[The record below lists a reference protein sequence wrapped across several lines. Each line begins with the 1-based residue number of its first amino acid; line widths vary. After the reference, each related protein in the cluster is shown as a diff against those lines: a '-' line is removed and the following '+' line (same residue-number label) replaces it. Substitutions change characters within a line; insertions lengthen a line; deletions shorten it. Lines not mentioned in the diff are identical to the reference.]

1 MSAQALRAE
10 IETLRGTVASAD
22 AARQTH
28 EARAAELEQ
37 RLDAERDRHARE
49 LRATTED
56 LELKHRAERAS
67 SSRNIPPPKGP
78 RALLEPNHSHFLFVD
93 AGPEAEGQF
102 GKEIELRAAVEDHFC
117 RVPPPDMNG
126 LNTSL
131 QSVMILL
138 VVAGG
143 VGTLTTVLTIL
154 EKRRPVVVLPSSGG
168 AAKDIFDYV
177 QRGVMP
183 TNTLD
188 PNDKGYAA
196 RASAVQKCIEVLP
209 KIKEAGA
216 PLVGL

>member
-1 MSAQALRAE
+1 MPK
-10 IETLRGTVASAD
+10 
-22 AARQTH
+22 AA
-28 EARAAELEQ
+28 
-37 RLDAERDRHARE
+37 
-49 LRATTED
+49 
-56 LELKHRAERAS
+56 
-67 SSRNIPPPKGP
+67 PKGP
-78 RALLEPNHSHFLFVD
+78 RVPLEPNHSHFLFVD

-168 AAKDIFDYV
+168 AAKDRDGLLNEIRALRDGGANGCIIGRNTF
-177 QRGVMP
+177 QRPREDALALLGEII
-183 TNTLD
+183 D
-188 PNDKGYAA
+188 IYRGKA
-196 RASAVQKCIEVLP
+196 
-209 KIKEAGA
+209 
-216 PLVGL
+216 